1 MTTSLREWITRFSC
15 LMVILSSLTY
25 VGTCLADMPN
35 PGPQKHEVEIQGA
48 KIISEGGYLWFHV
61 INHDYRELYVTI
73 QYPSD
78 VKVIGA
84 FPTTVCLN
92 TGGSA
97 DFYFQVPYYWN
108 GSTIL
113 IQQNSTREL
122 KLHFEIYTLYHG
134 AKTTDENVEF
144 DVDAVPLARVNA
156 LDSFFL
162 AVLTTVAVVITV
174 ILIVA
179 RLDQQKKRKRNS
191 NDRPDSII
199 R

>member
-1 MTTSLREWITRFSC
+1 MRFSC
-15 LMVILSSLTY
+15 LMVILSSLAY
-25 VGTCLADMPN
+25 VGACLADMPN

-61 INHDYRELYVTI
+61 INHDSRELYVTI
-73 QYPSD
+73 QYSLD
-78 VKVIGA
+78 VTVIGM

-122 KLHFEIYTLYHG
+122 KFNFEIYTLYHG
-134 AKTTDENVEF
+134 TKVTDENVEF
-144 DVDAVPLARVNA
+144 DVDAVPLARLNS
-156 LDSFFL
+156 LDPFFL

-174 ILIVA
+174 LLIVA
-179 RLDQQKKRKRNS
+179 RLDQRKKRKRNS
-191 NDRPDSII
+191 NDNPDSII